1 MITISAEYFGFLIL
15 LAVFMGAAL
24 TLAGVALGGLFVFR
38 TKREPHESLFKL
50 GQEQGDAFV
59 EDDIGGEDGVAILE
73 RLAARR
79 RGKEPVIDESG
90 LDERFARMQDDF
102 AKSHV
107 GKANSRF
114 VEQQGSPVPEDGR
127 PSFE

>member
-1 MITISAEYFGFLIL
+1 MITIPAISLVLLVL
-15 LAVFMGAAL
+15 LAVLLGAVL
-24 TLAGVALGGLFVFR
+24 TLAGAALGGLFVFR

-59 EDDIGGEDGVAILE
+59 QDDIGEDGVAILE

-79 RGKEPVIDESG
+79 REKEPQIDESG

-107 GKANSRF
+107 GKANAKF
-114 VEQQGSPVPEDGR
+114 VEQQGSPVPE
-127 PSFE
+127 